1 MGAHPCSNAPP
12 HQHPGRIW
20 VPVFHSRHI
29 LLSQDAS
36 GKCLTVLHAA
46 LSEAP
51 VKAILPSAESQG
63 IPRQAWWTQCQHPLS
78 LPPTPPFSVFS
89 PPSLSPSC
97 LSVCLSLWI
106 GQPLFLLVF
115 PGNTVTL
122 LFPPVVSPS
131 HFKSPSQPYPLL
143 TFPLSLLLC
152 LSLFTLLSPVTH
164 LPSLTLPAT
173 LCCVP

>member
-1 MGAHPCSNAPP
+1 MGRVALSKDQVASWASGGPIPAPSLLALLVVGAHPCSNAPP

-29 LLSQDAS
+29 LLSQDTS

-97 LSVCLSLWI
+97 LSVCLSL
-106 GQPLFLLVF
+106 
-115 PGNTVTL
+115 
-122 LFPPVVSPS
+122 
-131 HFKSPSQPYPLL
+131 
-143 TFPLSLLLC
+143 
-152 LSLFTLLSPVTH
+152 
-164 LPSLTLPAT
+164 
-173 LCCVP
+173 